1 MWKIPLSD
9 LTFGPEEEEAVR
21 RVLASGWLTMGDR
34 TAEFEQRLGEALG
47 TPRVLAVTNC
57 TAALHLAYAA
67 LGVGPGDEV
76 ICPSLTFVAT
86 ANAALLTGATVV
98 LADVVGERDLSVDPE
113 DVARKITPRTRAIA
127 VVHYA
132 GYPCD
137 MDAIRAVAAER
148 GVAIV
153 EDAAH
158 APLARW
164 RGQALG
170 TLGDAGC
177 FSFFSNKNL
186 AVGEGGAITAKDDA
200 LLARMRLLRSHGMT
214 TLTLDRHKGHA
225 FSYDVIAEGMN
236 YRIDEIRSAIGLVQL
251 ARLAEGNRRRRELA
265 ARYHERLAA
274 VPSVVVPYRGFW
286 ERGVGEGTESAHHI
300 MPVLLP
306 EGAPREAVMERMKAL
321 GIQTSVHY
329 PPIHRFSHHGAS
341 DRVRREGLAKTDA
354 IAPRELT
361 LPLHPR
367 MRDADVDAVC
377 EALQASLRDPLTR
390 CPDPRVLG

>member
-9 LTFGPEEEEAVR
+9 LTFGPEEEEAAR
-21 RVLASGWLTMGDR
+21 SVLASGWLTMGER
-34 TAEFEQRLGEALG
+34 TAEFERLLGEALG
-47 TPRVLAVTNC
+47 APRVLAVTNG

-67 LGVGPGDEV
+67 LGLGPGDEV

-86 ANAALLTGATVV
+86 ANAALLCGATVV
-98 LADVVGERDLSVDPE
+98 LADVAGEHDLGLDPA

-137 MDAIRAVAAER
+137 MDAIRALAAER
-148 GVAIV
+148 GLAVV

-170 TLGDAGC
+170 TLGDVGC

-186 AVGEGGAITAKDDA
+186 AVGEGGAVVAGDDA

-214 TLTLDRHKGHA
+214 TLTLERHKGHA
-225 FSYDVIAEGMN
+225 FSYDVVEAGMN
-236 YRIDEIRSAIGLVQL
+236 YRIDELRSAIGVVQL
-251 ARLAEGNRRRRELA
+251 GRLAEGNRRRRELA
-265 ARYHERLAA
+265 ARYHAELAA
-274 VPSVVVPYRGFW
+274 IPGVVVPYRDFY
-286 ERGVGEGTESAHHI
+286 ERGVGEASHHI

-306 EGAPREAVMERMKAL
+306 EDAPREAVMTRMKAQ

-341 DRVRREGLAKTDA
+341 DRVRRDGLARTDA
-354 IAPRELT
+354 IAPRQLT

-367 MRDADVDAVC
+367 MQDADVGAVC
-377 EALQASLRDPLTR
+377 EALRASL
-390 CPDPRVLG
+390 G